1 MIFGDKKT
9 GIIVTGATGNQGAFH
24 IPLMNEYARSIGGKG
39 VVAGVTP
46 GKAGREVSG
55 VPVYNSVNDALKE
68 HDAGA
73 AVVFVPAFAAGDSIM
88 EAASAGLPL
97 VVAITEHIPVHDTMK
112 AISFAKMND
121 CDVIGPNCPGLL
133 SPGEVKMGIMPSM
146 LFKKGHIGVISRSGT
161 LTYEIVDELTR
172 AGLGQSTVVGIGG
185 DPVIGQTFS
194 DVLMKFSEDKETKA
208 VVIVGEVGGALEEE
222 GARSTDL
229 PVVAYIAGISA
240 PPEKRMGHA
249 GAIIEGGEG
258 DARSKIERLRAMGVP
273 VAARPSEIPEF
284 DQGDRVRAAGGRD
297 DPFI

>member
-1 MIFGDKKT
+1 MIFGDKKV

-24 IPLMNEYARSIGGKG
+24 IPLMNDYARSIGGRG

-46 GKAGREVSG
+46 GKAGKEVSG

-68 HDAGA
+68 HEASA
-73 AVVFVPAFAAGDSIM
+73 AVIFVPAFAAGDSIM
-88 EAASAGLPL
+88 EAASAGLSL
-97 VVAITEHIPVHDTMK
+97 VVAITEHVPVHDTMR

-146 LFKKGHIGVISRSGT
+146 LFKRGHVGVISRSGT

-194 DVLMKFSEDKETKA
+194 DVLSKFSEDKETKA
-208 VVIVGEVGGALEEE
+208 VVLVGEVGGALEEE
-222 GARSTDL
+222 GARSADI

-258 DARSKIERLRAMGVP
+258 DARSKIERLRTMGVP
-273 VAARPSEIPEF
+273 VASRPSEIPRLIHE
-284 DQGDRVRAAGGRD
+284 
-297 DPFI
+297 IM